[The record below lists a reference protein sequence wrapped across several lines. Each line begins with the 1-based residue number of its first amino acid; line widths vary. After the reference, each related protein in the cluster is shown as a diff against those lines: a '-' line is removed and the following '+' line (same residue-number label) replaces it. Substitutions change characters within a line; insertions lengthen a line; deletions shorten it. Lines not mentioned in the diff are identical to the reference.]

1 MSEDMTRIEALER
14 NLLSLE
20 RFVHDLQKEI
30 IDLKKAKTS
39 EALDELVSEAQELKL
54 GYE

>member
-1 MSEDMTRIEALER
+1 MSDSGMDALRIPDGRSDLSRIEALER

-30 IDLKKAKTS
+30 NEMKKA
-39 EALDELVSEAQELKL
+39 LKDRH
-54 GYE
+54 E